1 MQRQLD
7 APQHIVLITIALG
20 LGLVLL
26 GQMLVNEP
34 WFPIYRMTL
43 ATDYDVLWSASQ
55 NFLAGHNLYQD
66 IRYVFPPIPAM
77 LNSPLLYFPTDMA
90 VLHWVLACGVFISIV
105 LSMSLLYHTFFPGN
119 WRSDVAFLVV
129 ASSIAALSY
138 PVYFLVSRVN
148 IDGGVLLLLCIGLYM
163 LARHERIAGV
173 FFALAI
179 ACKIY
184 PILIVLP
191 LVAQRRWQALAVL
204 GLTMALLV
212 LVAPGLWL
220 EFLQERIWHRAAL
233 PGFDGTTGS
242 LNGSLAA
249 TFWRLS
255 HFLGGESH
263 FWSQVGYLV
272 WLTLLSTCW
281 GLDWVS
287 GKRSDSRDACA
298 QAILYLPFMV
308 AVPQVAYHYELV
320 CVLPML
326 AMLSWRWQH
335 SASPLET
342 AWLTTIALG
351 LAISQFQAYSAVSKI
366 STGIPGL
373 GLFIIMLGVTAYQV
387 VRFKAAQRQ
396 RQPSVAVAP

>member
-26 GQMLVNEP
+26 SQMLVNEP
-34 WFPIYRMTL
+34 WFPIYRMPL
-43 ATDYDVLWSASQ
+43 ATDYFVLWSASQ
-55 NFLAGHNLYQD
+55 NFVAGHNLYQD
-66 IRYVFPPIPAM
+66 ILYVFPPIPAM
-77 LNSPLLYFPTDMA
+77 LNSPLLYFSTDMA
-90 VLHWVLACGVFISIV
+90 VLHWALACGVFISIV

-191 LVAQRRWQALAVL
+191 LVAQRRWQALAAL

-220 EFLQERIWHRAAL
+220 EFLQERIWHRAAS
-233 PGFDGTTGS
+233 PGFYYS
-242 LNGSLAA
+242 GSLAA
-249 TFWRLS
+249 NFGRLS
-255 HFLGGESH
+255 RFLGGESY
-263 FWSQVGYLV
+263 FWSQVGHLV

-298 QAILYLPFMV
+298 QATLYLPFMV

-351 LAISQFQAYSAVSKI
+351 LAISQFQAHSAVSKI
-366 STGIPGL
+366 SSGIPGL
-373 GLFIIMLGVTAYQV
+373 GLFIILLGVTAYQV